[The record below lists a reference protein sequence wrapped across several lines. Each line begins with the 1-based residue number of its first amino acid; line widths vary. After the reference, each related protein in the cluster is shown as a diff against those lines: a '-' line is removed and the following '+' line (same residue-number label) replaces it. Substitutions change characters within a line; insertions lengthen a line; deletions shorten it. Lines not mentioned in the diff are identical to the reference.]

1 MKKAIVLLAVL
12 GLVVAANA
20 DVRIFFT
27 SSTSAYGI
35 ANPANALTPSFGLGL
50 DAASEDADGNPV
62 TPALAVTQ
70 FPTYSTEV
78 PTVDAAKGE
87 FVYIWV
93 QFYSTGTAPAPT
105 ALPTN
110 GTLFSATLSTQGS
123 PADVAWYRVDNAN
136 YDGKLRWQG
145 AATAPDYPEFSN
157 TSMQNLSAVTAY
169 GILNNGTANASQ
181 LWSGG
186 ANNGTTGRI
195 ALLGAI
201 KPSLADAG
209 LDLGITIPTESGT
222 GAPLVAYRS
231 PTAGSYPVT
240 TISGMYHVI
249 PEPAS
254 MLLLG
259 LAGLLI
265 RRR

>member
-12 GLVVAANA
+12 GLVAMANA
-20 DVRIFFT
+20 DVRLFFT
-27 SSTSAYGI
+27 SSTSANGI
-35 ANPANALTPSFGLGL
+35 VTPANALHPSFGLGL
-50 DAASEDADGNPV
+50 DAASEDVDGNPV

-70 FPTYSTEV
+70 FPTYSTEI

-87 FVYIWV
+87 FVYIWA
-93 QFYSTGTAPAPT
+93 QLYSVGTAPAPT

-110 GTLFSATLSTQGS
+110 GTLFSMTLSTQGS
-123 PADVAWYRVDNAN
+123 PTKVAWYVVDNSN
-136 YDGKLRWQG
+136 GDGRKRWEG

-169 GILNNGTANASQ
+169 GIKNSSTADASQ

-186 ANNGTTGRI
+186 ANGTGRI

-201 KPSLADAG
+201 MPSLADAG

-231 PTAGSYPVT
+231 ATAGSYPVT